1 MKISIITV
9 CYNSEATIERT
20 IKSVLAQKNIDLEYL
35 IIDGASKDG
44 TLNIIKKY
52 AEKNPFIHF
61 VSENDRG
68 IYDAM
73 NKGISMARGDIVG
86 ILNSDDY
93 YASADSLSSIISV
106 FEQNNVEMVFGNL
119 LYVKNNK
126 PYRYWKSGK
135 PRTFKFGWMPPHPAL
150 FIKAEV
156 YKTKGV
162 FRLDCGINADYEL
175 MLRFFE
181 KEKLSSFWLD
191 KIITCMEAGGTSNN
205 GIKSRVISCVNDSL
219 AWEKNNLK
227 YTKIT
232 ILLKKIRKLPQFI
245 GAKINMK
252 SLKENCMGGGK
263 HKYSE
268 IIVQHEPLIYWEVA

>member
-156 YKTKGV
+156 YKNNGV

-205 GIKSRVISCVNDSL
+205 GIKSRLAGIKNDSL
-219 AWEKNNLK
+219 AWKVNG
-227 YTKIT
+227 
-232 ILLKKIRKLPQFI
+232 LKKHWYTVILKKLRKTPQFFVLDKKLPI
-245 GAKINMK
+245 
-252 SLKENCMGGGK
+252 
-263 HKYSE
+263 
-268 IIVQHEPLIYWEVA
+268 

>member
-9 CYNSEATIERT
+9 CYNSETTIERT

-35 IIDGASKDG
+35 IIDGTSKDG
-44 TLNIIKKY
+44 TLGIIKNY
-52 AEKNPFIHF
+52 AQKNPCIHF
-61 VSENDRG
+61 VSEKDKG

-73 NKGISMARGDIVG
+73 NKGISMASGDIVG

-93 YASADSLSSIISV
+93 YASDDSLSSIINV
-106 FEQNNVEMVFGNL
+106 FERNNVEMVFGNL

-150 FIKAEV
+150 FVKAEV
-156 YKTKGV
+156 YKNNGV

-245 GAKINMK
+245 GAKINMN
-252 SLKENCMGGGK
+252 SLKENCMGGDT
-263 HKYSE
+263 S
-268 IIVQHEPLIYWEVA
+268 IVK

>member
-9 CYNSEATIERT
+9 CFNSEATIERT

-44 TLNIIKKY
+44 TLGIIKNY
-52 AEKNPFIHF
+52 AEKNPCIHF
-61 VSENDRG
+61 VSEKDRG

-73 NKGISMARGDIVG
+73 NKGISMATGDVVG

-93 YASADSLSSIISV
+93 YASADSLSSIVKI
-106 FEQNNVEMVFGNL
+106 FEQNNVDMVFGNL

-126 PYRYWKSGK
+126 PYRYWKSGN

-205 GIKSRVISCVNDSL
+205 GIKSRVAGIKNDSL
-219 AWEKNNLK
+219 AWKVNG
-227 YTKIT
+227 
-232 ILLKKIRKLPQFI
+232 LKKHWYTVILKKLRKVSQFF
-245 GAKINMK
+245 
-252 SLKENCMGGGK
+252 CFR
-263 HKYSE
+263 
-268 IIVQHEPLIYWEVA
+268 